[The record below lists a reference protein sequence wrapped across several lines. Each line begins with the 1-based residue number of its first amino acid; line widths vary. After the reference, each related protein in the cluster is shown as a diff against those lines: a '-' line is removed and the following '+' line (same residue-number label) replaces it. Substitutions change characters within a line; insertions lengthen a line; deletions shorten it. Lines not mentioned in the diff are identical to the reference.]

1 MADNERYKIHY
12 FIMDPATVN
21 KSNMNGMSKETES
34 EIRIWK
40 QQSIYRTELSKPE
53 KPKKMNIVDNFSING
68 TTGEIYV
75 QRPLDRDRPNG
86 HPIYKLLAYAQNVKT
101 KEILAQADIIVHL
114 RDINDNQPFFPETIY
129 NCNVTENG
137 PSGINVIQMK
147 AIDYDFNDN
156 DYIDNDYYM
165 DINDANDLYE
175 HNDSDE
181 DEEDEENNSSVNG
194 EFSENIID
202 DKSTIIKS
210 AVRRRK
216 RPKLI
221 YSIKEQYATDHLTVN
236 NKKNNIRPIFAID
249 SRTGWITTIVCC
261 LDREQHYNYT
271 LLVVVEDSAGFK
283 VSNCF
288 FTWN

>member
-12 FIMDPATVN
+12 FLMDPATVN
-21 KSNMNGMSKETES
+21 KSNANEMNKETNS
-34 EIRIWK
+34 EIRIWR

-53 KPKKMNIVDNFSING
+53 KPTKMNIVDNFSING

-86 HPIYKLLAYAQNVKT
+86 RPIYKLLAYAQNIKT
-101 KEILAQADIIVHL
+101 KEILAQADIVVHL
-114 RDINDNQPFFPETIY
+114 RDINDNQPFFPKTIY

-156 DYIDNDYYM
+156 DFIDNDYYM
-165 DINDANDLYE
+165 DINDGNDLYDG
-175 HNDSDE
+175 HDDNADS
-181 DEEDEENNSSVNG
+181 EEENEENNSSING

-202 DKSTIIKS
+202 DRSTIIKS
-210 AVRRRK
+210 TGRRRK
-216 RPKLI
+216 RPRLI
-221 YSIKEQYATDHLTVN
+221 YSIKEQYASDHLTDN
-236 NKKNNIRPIFAID
+236 NQVNNIRPIFAID

-261 LDREQHYNYT
+261 LDREQHFNYT

-283 VSNCF
+283 VSSQLF
-288 FTWN
+288 